1 MSKEIEGQLD
11 KIPIINILVRLLK
24 KPKLKALKGM
34 SIYDLLEMYV
44 LGIVNGALG
53 TRASAIAFSV
63 FLALFPLII
72 FILTLVPYLIPYV
85 QVGTGDLDA
94 EILVFIE
101 SFLPTS
107 TAEYFGDIFLQI
119 KNQKHGGLLSSTFI
133 LSIFLMA
140 NGVSAIFSGFE
151 TSYHIEFN
159 RSYFKQYLYSLMI
172 GLLLSLLLIIG
183 AVAFLYFEYYIL
195 TSITEMIN
203 NRTHIVRSPD
213 DLYLISW
220 IKILFYLLLF
230 YLIVSILYNF
240 GTKETRTFKF
250 FSIGAVMTSI
260 LYVLTSYLFSFY
272 IDNFSRYNELYGAL
286 GGLLI
291 LMLYIWL
298 NSIILLLGFELNVS
312 LNSLK
317 KSSQSK
323 EVKA

>member
-1 MSKEIEGQLD
+1 MSKVVEEQLSR
-11 KIPIINILVRLLK
+11 IPVINLIVSILK

-72 FILTLVPYLIPYV
+72 FILTLVPYIIPYV
-85 QVGTGDLDA
+85 QVGSGDLDA
-94 EILVFIE
+94 EILTFIE

-107 TAEYFGDIFLQI
+107 TGEYFGDIFLQI
-119 KNQKHGGLLSSTFI
+119 KNQKHGGLMSSSFI

-159 RSYFKQYLYSLMI
+159 RSYIKQYLYALLI
-172 GLLLSLLLIIG
+172 GLLLSLLLILG
-183 AVAFLYFEYYIL
+183 VVVYLYFEYYIL
-195 TSITEMIN
+195 TSLTDMIN
-203 NRTHIVRSPD
+203 NSTHIIRSQE
-213 DLYLISW
+213 DLYLVSGV
-220 IKILFYLLLF
+220 KLLFYLLLF
-230 YLIVSILYNF
+230 YLVVSILYNF
-240 GTKETRTFKF
+240 GTKESRSFNF
-250 FSIGAVMTSI
+250 FSIGAGMTA
-260 LYVLTSYLFSFY
+260 LLFVLTSYLFGFY

-298 NSIILLLGFELNVS
+298 NAIILLLGFELNISV
-312 LNSLK
+312 NSLK
-317 KSSQSK
+317 KTQTIK
-323 EVKA
+323 EVNS

>member
-1 MSKEIEGQLD
+1 MSKAVEEQLD
-11 KIPIINILVRLLK
+11 KIPIINLLVRILK

-34 SIYDLLEMYV
+34 SIYDLIEMYI

-72 FILTLVPYLIPYV
+72 FILTLVPYIIPYV

-101 SFLPTS
+101 SFLPSS
-107 TAEYFGDIFLQI
+107 TGEYFGDIFLQI
-119 KNQKHGGLLSSTFI
+119 KNQKHGGLMSSSFL

-159 RSYFKQYLYSLMI
+159 RSYFKQYLYALMI
-172 GLLLSLLLIIG
+172 GLVLSLLLIIG
-183 AVAFLYFEYYIL
+183 VVVYLYFEYYIL
-195 TSITEMIN
+195 TTLTDMIN
-203 NRTHIVRSPD
+203 NSSQVIRSSE
-213 DLYLISW
+213 DLYIISV
-220 IKILFYLLLF
+220 IKVLFYFVLF
-230 YLIVSILYNF
+230 YLIVFILYNF
-240 GTKETRTFKF
+240 GTMETRSVKF
-250 FSIGAVMTSI
+250 FSIGAAMTSI
-260 LYVLTSYLFSFY
+260 LFILTSYFFGFY

-312 LNSLK
+312 VSSLK
-317 KSSQSK
+317 KTSESNQ
-323 EVKA
+323 EQA